1 MRRTLCRPGGDPRPP
16 AALAAYEPGST
27 AQASVIFLGGMLH
40 APISELSSLEFYP
53 PRPGATSTREETCP
67 FRCPSSNGARC
78 RCPPVTRSVTIHPY
92 DRYQRSD
99 CRHGLVGLPA
109 GPAATARIGP
119 SGDEIFR
126 GADHMV
132 PHRGPRPRRR
142 CRSRWPRRRHC
153 AARRPYCRLLCP
165 ARPHDRHPDR
175 ALRRRPRVI
184 NEIWHDSVDVI
195 YGRDT
200 SSPLHCHHPDS
211 GERYSLTLSLSP
223 VTQTQEILL
232 VTAVPRAFRV
242 CLTPNIGI
250 GKALLAE
257 AGRAQRNAGHR
268 YRNRAKKAHRT
279 ADMVSGRTTPKFP
292 CFSSRGWWPSRC
304 DSFRLLRR
312 SDQPDSVADSFEG

>member
-92 DRYQRSD
+92 DRYQRSG

-132 PHRGPRPRRR
+132 PHRGHGRVGVAGLDGLDDGTVP
-142 CRSRWPRRRHC
+142 
-153 AARRPYCRLLCP
+153 
-165 ARPHDRHPDR
+165 PDVHIADCFVQPGHMIDIR
-175 ALRRRPRVI
+175 IELSGDGQESSMKSGTTASMSYTA
-184 NEIWHDSVDVI
+184 EI
-195 YGRDT
+195 
-200 SSPLHCHHPDS
+200 P
-211 GERYSLTLSLSP
+211 
-223 VTQTQEILL
+223 
-232 VTAVPRAFRV
+232 AVPCTAI
-242 CLTPNIGI
+242 TPT
-250 GKALLAE
+250 
-257 AGRAQRNAGHR
+257 AGNATH
-268 YRNRAKKAHRT
+268 
-279 ADMVSGRTTPKFP
+279 
-292 CFSSRGWWPSRC
+292 
-304 DSFRLLRR
+304 
-312 SDQPDSVADSFEG
+312 